1 MIFTFCP
8 ARPQST
14 GQMQMIRTIVPDV
27 LTLNEAVGV
36 EEGGEGLGYAGG
48 VIDEDRGVG
57 APGGYGQGHGHAVV
71 VGGGIFTTFQEMAVQ
86 EAALY

>member
-27 LTLNEAVGV
+27 LTLNEVVGAR
-36 EEGGEGLGYAGG
+36 EGREGFGDAGG
-48 VIDEDRGVG
+48 VIYYDRGVG
-57 APGGYGQGHGHAVV
+57 APGGYGEGHRHTVV
-71 VGGGIFTTFQEMAVQ
+71 VRGGIFTALEEVTVQ
-86 EAALY
+86 EAALD

>member
-27 LTLNEAVGV
+27 LTLKEAVGAR
-36 EEGGEGLGYAGG
+36 EGGEGLGYAGG
-48 VIDEDRGVG
+48 VIDEDR
-57 APGGYGQGHGHAVV
+57 
-71 VGGGIFTTFQEMAVQ
+71 
-86 EAALY
+86 

>member
-27 LTLNEAVGV
+27 LTLKEAVGAR
-36 EEGGEGLGYAGG
+36 EGGEGLGYAG
-48 VIDEDRGVG
+48 D
-57 APGGYGQGHGHAVV
+57 VV
-71 VGGGIFTTFQEMAVQ
+71 
-86 EAALY
+86 Y

>member
-27 LTLNEAVGV
+27 LRLKEAVGAR
-36 EEGGEGLGYAGG
+36 EGGEGLGYAGG

-57 APGGYGQGHGHAVV
+57 TPGGYGQGHGHAVV
-71 VGGGIFTTFQEMAVQ
+71 VGGGIFTMAVSV
-86 EAALY
+86 AGK

>member
-27 LTLNEAVGV
+27 LTLNEAVGAR
-36 EEGGEGLGYAGG
+36 EGGEGLGYAGG

-57 APGGYGQGHGHAVV
+57 AP
-71 VGGGIFTTFQEMAVQ
+71 
-86 EAALY
+86 

>member
-27 LTLNEAVGV
+27 LTLQFGIGV
-36 EEGGEGLGYAGG
+36 EKGGEGLGYAGG
-48 VIDEDRGVG
+48 VVDEDRGVG
-57 APGGYGQGHGHAVV
+57 APGGYGEGHRHTVV
-71 VGGGIFTTFQEMAVQ
+71 VRGGIFTALEEVTVQ

>member
-1 MIFTFCP
+1 
-8 ARPQST
+8 
-14 GQMQMIRTIVPDV
+14 MQMIRTIVPGV

-36 EEGGEGLGYAGG
+36 EEGGEGFGYAGG
-48 VIDEDRGVG
+48 VVDMDGGVG
-57 APGGYGQGHGHAVV
+57 APGGYGQSHGHAMV